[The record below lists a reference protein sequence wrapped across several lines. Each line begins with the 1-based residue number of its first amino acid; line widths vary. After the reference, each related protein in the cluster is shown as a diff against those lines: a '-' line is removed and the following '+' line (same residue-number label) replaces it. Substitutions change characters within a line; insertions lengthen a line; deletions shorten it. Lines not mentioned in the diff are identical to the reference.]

1 MRRLSLPLLALA
13 LAACQAAWDGAF
25 DSYRRGEYAIA
36 VPALRLLAANGS
48 AEAQYMLGHAHEW
61 GQGAEQDY
69 RLAEAWYRRS
79 AEAGDPLAPY
89 ALAEMAEAGKGGP
102 PDLVSAYEWYGLAA
116 ERAPEDEKA
125 GILARRAALEAR
137 LPPDFLRS
145 SPR

>member
-1 MRRLSLPLLALA
+1 MRRIGVVFAALA
-13 LAACQAAWDGAF
+13 LVACQAAWDGAF
-25 DSYRRGEYAIA
+25 DAYRRGDYAIA

-89 ALAEMAEAGKGGP
+89 ALAEMAEAGKGGA
-102 PDLVSAYEWYGLAA
+102 PDLARAWAWYGLAA
-116 ERAPEDEKA
+116 ERAPEEEKA

-137 LPPDFLRS
+137 LPPDFPRS